1 MPKTNVKF
9 RKTVKLFVTTI
20 AMSAGLGWNPL
31 SPLYVLRAQIP
42 RPTTKFQ
49 VDPFWPKPLP
59 NDLILG
65 PGSGVCV
72 DPADHVMIVQRTADI
87 KETNPEQSAEY
98 GPSVVEYGADG
109 NVLRM
114 WGDPKLIPAA
124 VHSCVFSRDGNV
136 WIDGQD
142 DAVVQKYTRDGKL
155 LLQIGNKLKFDTSD
169 GTIKGKALD
178 SSHELL
184 NRPTA
189 MAEDPSNGDLYV
201 ADGNGNHRIVVFDSN
216 GKYLRQFGR
225 LATKEEAEGG
235 VGGAFRKSIH
245 CLVLSNDGLIYTC
258 DREGRRIQVF
268 DKAGNYKTSLFVP
281 RKRADLPGRPEITTL
296 VLSRDKDQ
304 KYMYVGTPEGR
315 IWTVERQSGQVVSAF
330 GRHGTM
336 AGEFYVHDL
345 AINSE
350 GDLFIAEEGGRRTQR
365 FKAVGKD

>member
-1 MPKTNVKF
+1 VKA
-9 RKTVKLFVTTI
+9 RAIVRLVAI
-20 AMSAGLGWNPL
+20 PAVWSAGLGMWSPFSGAHNVL
-31 SPLYVLRAQIP
+31 SAQIP

-49 VDPFWPKPLP
+49 VDPSWPKPLP

-72 DPADHVMIVQRTADI
+72 DPADHVMIVQRTAEI
-87 KETNPEQSAEY
+87 KETNPEQSVEY
-98 GPSVVEYGADG
+98 GPSVVEYDAEG
-109 NVLRM
+109 NVLKT

-124 VHSCVFSRDGNV
+124 VHSCAFSRDGNV

-142 DAVVQKYTRDGKL
+142 DAVVQKYSRDGKL
-155 LLQIGNKLKFDTSD
+155 LMQIGTKLKFDTSD

-178 SSHELL
+178 ASHELL

-189 MAEDPSNGDLYV
+189 FAEDPSNGDLYV
-201 ADGNGNHRIVVFDSN
+201 ADGNGNHRIAVFDSS
-216 GKYLRQFGR
+216 GKFLRQFGR
-225 LATKEEAEGG
+225 LATKAEAEAGAEG
-235 VGGAFRKSIH
+235 VFKKSIH
-245 CLVLSNDGLIYTC
+245 CLVLSNDGLVYAC

-268 DKAGNYKTSLFVP
+268 DKMGNYQKSMYVP
-281 RKRADLPGRPEITTL
+281 RKRADIPGRPEVTTL
-296 VLSRDKDQ
+296 VLSRDKVQ

-315 IWTVERQSGQVVSAF
+315 IWTVDRESGQVVSAF

-345 AINSE
+345 AINSK
-350 GDLFIAEEGGRRTQR
+350 GDLFIAEEGGRRMQR